1 MAYLTKDIVKKALYN
16 DIDAQ
21 YAVGCWFYEN
31 QTVEYAYFWSAM
43 AAQQGHFEAA
53 LVLKKLSSNQS

>member
-21 YAVGCWFYEN
+21 YAIGCWFYEN
-31 QTVEYAYFWSAM
+31 QTVGNAYFWATA
-43 AAQQGHFEAA
+43 AAQQGHFEAV
-53 LVLKKLSSNQS
+53 LMLKKLNSDKG